1 MPERIKT
8 SAKELEL
15 CAKQNICIQFDDR
28 RCLALKLNYGHEPL
42 SLGPILDHS
51 ECVHYLSLN
60 SAFFLLDALH
70 QNCID
75 RTASCIEVLKHYRKA
90 LIYFQTITDKVS
102 VTISRKMK
110 YFSKL
115 LGNLEVRE

>member
-8 SAKELEL
+8 SAKELET

-75 RTASCIEVLKHYRKA
+75 RTASCIEVLKH
-90 LIYFQTITDKVS
+90 
-102 VTISRKMK
+102 
-110 YFSKL
+110 
-115 LGNLEVRE
+115 